1 MRHLISNNF
10 NEKMKKI
17 TRLKL
22 LMLII
27 LDNNLN
33 IKILVL
39 LLMDLKMMRAIYQI
53 IVRKEESKK
62 EMLRMITN

>member
-1 MRHLISNNF
+1 
-10 NEKMKKI
+10 MKKI